1 MSLYENI
8 NKRKKAGTSRSK
20 KNSTISKKSY
30 ANMKKGFPKYQSGGL
45 VKAEIAR
52 GCGAVMG
59 DRRKVTKHYQ
69 ENIMDWFQSKAAQV
83 IGLVSIIGTLAG
95 FGYTGATYVNRI
107 ENLEKKIGRIEG
119 TEDAQQAIEERFSA
133 IETSVT
139 YINKSI
145 DDSIVPEVKENS
157 NMIKVI
163 DIDISTATTQINAIE
178 NRVKRIEDKDDNPL
192 AN

>member
-1 MSLYENI
+1 
-8 NKRKKAGTSRSK
+8 
-20 KNSTISKKSY
+20 
-30 ANMKKGFPKYQSGGL
+30 
-45 VKAEIAR
+45 
-52 GCGAVMG
+52 
-59 DRRKVTKHYQ
+59 
-69 ENIMDWFQSKAAQV
+69 MDWFQSKAAQI

-119 TEDAQQAIEERFSA
+119 TEDAQQEIEERFSA

-145 DDSIVPEVKENS
+145 DDSLVPEVKENS

>member
-1 MSLYENI
+1 
-8 NKRKKAGTSRSK
+8 
-20 KNSTISKKSY
+20 
-30 ANMKKGFPKYQSGGL
+30 
-45 VKAEIAR
+45 
-52 GCGAVMG
+52 
-59 DRRKVTKHYQ
+59 
-69 ENIMDWFQSKAAQV
+69 MDWFKSRAAQL

-119 TEDAQQAIEERFSA
+119 TEDAQQEIEERFSA

-145 DDSIVPEVKENS
+145 DDSIIPEVKENS

-163 DIDISTATTQINAIE
+163 DIDVSTAATEIDALD
-178 NRVKRIEDKDDNPL
+178 NRIKRIENKDDNPL

>member
-1 MSLYENI
+1 
-8 NKRKKAGTSRSK
+8 
-20 KNSTISKKSY
+20 
-30 ANMKKGFPKYQSGGL
+30 
-45 VKAEIAR
+45 
-52 GCGAVMG
+52 
-59 DRRKVTKHYQ
+59 
-69 ENIMDWFQSKAAQV
+69 MDWFQSKAAQV

-192 AN
+192 AT

>member
-1 MSLYENI
+1 
-8 NKRKKAGTSRSK
+8 
-20 KNSTISKKSY
+20 
-30 ANMKKGFPKYQSGGL
+30 
-45 VKAEIAR
+45 
-52 GCGAVMG
+52 
-59 DRRKVTKHYQ
+59 
-69 ENIMDWFQSKAAQV
+69 MDWFQSKAAQI

-119 TEDAQQAIEERFSA
+119 TEDAQQEIEERFSA

-145 DDSIVPEVKENS
+145 DDSIIPEVKENS

-163 DIDISTATTQINAIE
+163 DIDVSTAATEIDALD
-178 NRVKRIEDKDDNPL
+178 NRIKRIEDKDDNPL

>member
-1 MSLYENI
+1 
-8 NKRKKAGTSRSK
+8 
-20 KNSTISKKSY
+20 
-30 ANMKKGFPKYQSGGL
+30 
-45 VKAEIAR
+45 
-52 GCGAVMG
+52 
-59 DRRKVTKHYQ
+59 
-69 ENIMDWFQSKAAQV
+69 MDWFQSKAAQI

-107 ENLEKKIGRIEG
+107 ENLENKIGRIEG
-119 TEDAQQAIEERFSA
+119 TEDAQQEIEERFSS

-145 DDSIVPEVKENS
+145 DDSIMPEIKENS

-163 DIDISTATTQINAIE
+163 DIDISTATTQLNAIE

>member
-1 MSLYENI
+1 
-8 NKRKKAGTSRSK
+8 
-20 KNSTISKKSY
+20 
-30 ANMKKGFPKYQSGGL
+30 
-45 VKAEIAR
+45 
-52 GCGAVMG
+52 
-59 DRRKVTKHYQ
+59 
-69 ENIMDWFQSKAAQV
+69 MDWFQSKAAQV

-119 TEDAQQAIEERFSA
+119 TEDAQQEIEERFSA

-145 DDSIVPEVKENS
+145 DDSLVPGVKENS

>member
-1 MSLYENI
+1 MNWFENKTTQI
-8 NKRKKAGTSRSK
+8 IALVGI
-20 KNSTISKKSY
+20 IS
-30 ANMKKGFPKYQSGGL
+30 
-45 VKAEIAR
+45 
-52 GCGAVMG
+52 
-59 DRRKVTKHYQ
+59 
-69 ENIMDWFQSKAAQV
+69 
-83 IGLVSIIGTLAG
+83 TLAG

-119 TEDAQQAIEERFSA
+119 TEDAQQEIEERFSA

-145 DDSIVPEVKENS
+145 DDSIIPEVKENS

-163 DIDISTATTQINAIE
+163 DIDVSTASTEIDALD
-178 NRVKRIEDKDDNPL
+178 NRIKRSEDKDDNPL

>member
-1 MSLYENI
+1 
-8 NKRKKAGTSRSK
+8 
-20 KNSTISKKSY
+20 
-30 ANMKKGFPKYQSGGL
+30 
-45 VKAEIAR
+45 
-52 GCGAVMG
+52 
-59 DRRKVTKHYQ
+59 
-69 ENIMDWFQSKAAQV
+69 MDWFQSKAAQV

-119 TEDAQQAIEERFSA
+119 TEDAQQEIEERFSA

-145 DDSIVPEVKENS
+145 DDSIIPEVKENS

-163 DIDISTATTQINAIE
+163 DIDVSTASTEIDALD
-178 NRVKRIEDKDDNPL
+178 NRIKRIEDKDDNPL

>member
-1 MSLYENI
+1 
-8 NKRKKAGTSRSK
+8 
-20 KNSTISKKSY
+20 
-30 ANMKKGFPKYQSGGL
+30 
-45 VKAEIAR
+45 
-52 GCGAVMG
+52 
-59 DRRKVTKHYQ
+59 
-69 ENIMDWFQSKAAQV
+69 MDWFQSKAAQI

-119 TEDAQQAIEERFSA
+119 TEDAQQEIEERFSA

-145 DDSIVPEVKENS
+145 DDSIIPEVKENS

-163 DIDISTATTQINAIE
+163 DIDVSTAATEIDALD
-178 NRVKRIEDKDDNPL
+178 NRIKRIENKDDNPL

>member
-1 MSLYENI
+1 
-8 NKRKKAGTSRSK
+8 
-20 KNSTISKKSY
+20 
-30 ANMKKGFPKYQSGGL
+30 
-45 VKAEIAR
+45 
-52 GCGAVMG
+52 
-59 DRRKVTKHYQ
+59 
-69 ENIMDWFQSKAAQV
+69 MDWFQSKAAQI

-107 ENLEKKIGRIEG
+107 ENLENKIGRIEG
-119 TEDAQQAIEERFSA
+119 TEDAQQEIEERFSS

-145 DDSIVPEVKENS
+145 DDSIMPEIKENS

>member
-1 MSLYENI
+1 
-8 NKRKKAGTSRSK
+8 
-20 KNSTISKKSY
+20 
-30 ANMKKGFPKYQSGGL
+30 MKKGFPKYQSGGL

-145 DDSIVPEVKENS
+145 DDSLVPEVKENS

>member
-1 MSLYENI
+1 
-8 NKRKKAGTSRSK
+8 
-20 KNSTISKKSY
+20 
-30 ANMKKGFPKYQSGGL
+30 
-45 VKAEIAR
+45 
-52 GCGAVMG
+52 
-59 DRRKVTKHYQ
+59 
-69 ENIMDWFQSKAAQV
+69 MDWFKSRAAQL

-119 TEDAQQAIEERFSA
+119 TEDAQQEIEERFSA

-145 DDSIVPEVKENS
+145 DDSIIPEVKENS

-163 DIDISTATTQINAIE
+163 DIDVSTAATEIDALD
-178 NRVKRIEDKDDNPL
+178 NRIKRIEDKDDNPL

>member
-1 MSLYENI
+1 
-8 NKRKKAGTSRSK
+8 
-20 KNSTISKKSY
+20 
-30 ANMKKGFPKYQSGGL
+30 
-45 VKAEIAR
+45 
-52 GCGAVMG
+52 
-59 DRRKVTKHYQ
+59 
-69 ENIMDWFQSKAAQV
+69 MDWFQSKAAQV

-119 TEDAQQAIEERFSA
+119 TEDAQQEIEERFSA